1 MSQKAK
7 WEIGDKYQRLIRD
20 FTEVINRNSLENGS
34 NTPDYILARMLVE
47 FLATYNDTVQLKEEW
62 HKPKP
67 EAEFCNC
74 GCHKYYKFKRT
85 CCDRGEGR
93 GI

>member
-7 WEIGDKYQRLIRD
+7 WDIEDKYQRLIKE
-20 FTEVINRNSLENGS
+20 FAEVINRNSLENGN

-67 EAEFCNC
+67 ELCDC
-74 GCHKYYKFKRT
+74 KCHEYYKFRRT
-85 CCDRGEGR
+85 CCDRR
-93 GI
+93 DDK